1 MAQSKGKEFE
11 ARFKQQFLASFPNS
25 FILRLPDQ
33 VSGYK
38 YTSSNICDFIVYKHP
53 NIFYLECK
61 SCYGN
66 TLNFHAITQHQKEG
80 LRAKAFIPGV
90 IAGVIVWFIDWDKT
104 YFVPIMT
111 IIEMEEEGVKSINRK
126 TIEMERGVIEIKG
139 TKKRVFFNYDMDE
152 FFKEVQN
159 D

>member
-1 MAQSKGKEFE
+1 MGVNRGKDFE
-11 ARFKQQFLASFPNS
+11 GTIKSAFEKVDNCS
-25 FILRLPDQ
+25 IDRLPDQ
-33 VSGYK
+33 MSGFAGG
-38 YTSSNICDFIVYKHP
+38 SNICDFIVYKHP

-66 TLNFHAITQHQKEG
+66 TLNFHAITQRQKEG

-159 D
+159 E

>member
-1 MAQSKGKEFE
+1 MGVNRGKEFE
-11 ARFKQQFLASFPNS
+11 GTIRAAFEKVNDCS
-25 FILRLPDQ
+25 IDRLPDQ
-33 VSGYK
+33 MNGFAGG
-38 YTSSNICDFIVYKHP
+38 SNICDFIVYKYP

-80 LRAKAFIPGV
+80 LREKAFIPGV
-90 IAGVIVWFIDWDKT
+90 ISGVIVWFIDWDKT

-126 TIEMERGVIEIKG
+126 TIEMEKGVIEIKG
-139 TKKRVFFNYDMDE
+139 TKKRVFFNYNMDE
-152 FFKEVQN
+152 FLKEVQN